1 MAEAKAAPAVPEHMV
16 VSAVT
21 HKLVSLPQAEILGA
35 CRSVADFEKLNRIGE
50 GTYGIVYRARDLKSG
65 EIVALKKIRMEREKE
80 GLPICSVR
88 EISILLQLRHRNIVE
103 MVEVVVGRDLSNMF
117 LVMRYCEQDL
127 ATLIDNM
134 KRPFTEAQVK
144 CIMLQLLDGV
154 AYLHRNYII
163 HRDLKVSNLL
173 LTDKGCLK
181 VADFGLAR
189 TFGVPA
195 RPLTPKVVTLW
206 YRPPELLFGATT
218 YTVALDNWSIGCIFG
233 ELLSNKP
240 LLPGTSEVHQV
251 ELIVALLGTP
261 SEEIWP
267 GFLSLPGAK
276 ELSLKSQPYNNLKHK
291 FHWLSEA
298 GAKLINSLLT
308 YDPVKRVSARKARKS
323 GYFQEKPL
331 PIDPEMMPSY
341 PHLRNSKPQTQ
352 RKLPVSEDS
361 QPTPPPAKR
370 KKRIL

>member
-1 MAEAKAAPAVPEHMV
+1 MAGKTAACPVPENMV
-16 VSAVT
+16 VSPVT
-21 HKLVSLPQAEILGA
+21 HEQVKFSNGKALGA

-65 EIVALKKIRMEREKE
+65 DIVALKKIRMEKEKE

-88 EISILLQLRHRNIVE
+88 EISILLELRHVNVVE
-103 MVEVVVGRDLSNMF
+103 MTEVVVGRDLTNMF

-134 KRPFTEAQVK
+134 KRPFTESQVK
-144 CIMLQLLDGV
+144 CIMIQLLDGV
-154 AYLHRNYII
+154 AYLHENYII

-189 TFGVPA
+189 AFGVPA

-218 YTVALDNWSIGCIFG
+218 YTTALDVWSIGCIFG
-233 ELLSNKP
+233 ELLGNKP
-240 LLPGTSEVHQV
+240 LLPGASEVHQV
-251 ELIVALLGTP
+251 ELMVALLGKP
-261 SEEIWP
+261 SDDIWP

-291 FHWLSEA
+291 FHWLSEV
-298 GAKLINSLLT
+298 GTKLINSLLT
-308 YDPVKRVSARKARKS
+308 YDPVKRMSVKKARRS
-323 GYFQEKPL
+323 TYFREKPL
-331 PIDPEMMPSY
+331 PIDPEMMPTY
-341 PHLRNSKPQTQ
+341 PHLRNTKPQVQ
-352 RKLPVSEDS
+352 RKCPVPEDAE
-361 QPTPPPAKR
+361 PRPPAKR
-370 KKRIL
+370 KRKLI

>member
-1 MAEAKAAPAVPEHMV
+1 MAETKAACAVPEHMV

-21 HKLVSLPQAEILGA
+21 HKLVRLPQGEILGS

-103 MVEVVVGRDLSNMF
+103 MIEVVVGRDLNNMF

-144 CIMLQLLDGV
+144 CIMIQLLDGV

-218 YTVALDNWSIGCIFG
+218 YTVALDNWSVGCIFG

-267 GFLSLPGAK
+267 GFSSLPGAK

-308 YDPVKRVSARKARKS
+308 YDPVERVSSRKARRS
-323 GYFQEKPL
+323 PYFQEKPL
-331 PIDPEMMPSY
+331 PIDPEMMPTY
-341 PHLRNSKPQTQ
+341 PHLRNSKPQTH
-352 RKLPVSEDS
+352 RKLPVEDS
-361 QPTPPPAKR
+361 RPTPPPAKR
-370 KKRIL
+370 KRHIV